1 MQIAIDGPSG
11 AGKSTIAKKLAKIL
25 KFQYLDTGAMYRTLA
40 LYFDRNNFNDFDN
53 EDKLKKFLEGIVIN
67 VKEDKFYLFDEDVT
81 SLIRSEKIGMLA
93 SKVSSYK
100 TVREFLVAIQ
110 QKLASGK
117 NIILDGRDIGT
128 VVLKDAEL
136 KIYLVAGLEE
146 RAIRRYKQLLESNKT
161 CDFKEV
167 IESIKKRDF
176 DDINRE
182 NSPLKKA
189 DDAVVI
195 DSSNLTL
202 DETVETILDLIEED

>member
-202 DETVETILDLIEED
+202 DETVETILDLIKED

>member
-40 LYFDRNNFNDFDN
+40 LYFYRNNFNDFDN

-136 KIYLVAGLEE
+136 KIYLVAGLEK

-202 DETVETILDLIEED
+202 DETVETILDLIKED